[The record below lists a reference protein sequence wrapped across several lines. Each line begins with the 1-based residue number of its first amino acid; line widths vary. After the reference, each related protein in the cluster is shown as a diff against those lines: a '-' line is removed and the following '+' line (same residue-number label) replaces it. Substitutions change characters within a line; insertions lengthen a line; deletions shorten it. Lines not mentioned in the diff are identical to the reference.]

1 MPKTLQAKWKAIQLL
16 SNKITEDEKMAGI
29 TPHRALDAGLMEI
42 TYDWASG
49 GDLIDIL
56 NDDLTAGDFVRTMK
70 QLIDLLRQISLI
82 AANSETVA
90 CAEQSATALLRGVV
104 SASHGSAMSSQ

>member
-1 MPKTLQAKWKAIQLL
+1 
-16 SNKITEDEKMAGI
+16 
-29 TPHRALDAGLMEI
+29 MEI

-49 GDLIDIL
+49 SDLIDIL

-82 AANSETVA
+82 ASNAATTV
-90 CAEQSATALLRGVV
+90 CAEQSASALLRGVV
-104 SASHGSAMSSQ
+104 AASHGSSVDSK

>member
-1 MPKTLQAKWKAIQLL
+1 V
-16 SNKITEDEKMAGI
+16 AGI

-49 GDLIDIL
+49 SDLIDIL

-82 AANSETVA
+82 AFNSATVI
-90 CAEQSATALLRGVV
+90 CAEQSASALLRGVV
-104 SASHGSAMSSQ
+104 AASHGSSGDSK